1 LVCVEMGMNKSELQE
16 WVEKQVAEEIQKEI
30 DANLLAAI
38 YRTMEKPKLIW
49 KQHEHKPL
57 VLCAALEYTHGAV
70 TQTGLRDEDLISVQ
84 EWCLK
89 SKCGSRI
96 AFDMFKFKNRAAI
109 TAFLLVWG

>member
-1 LVCVEMGMNKSELQE
+1 MNRSELQN
-16 WVEKQVAEEIQKEI
+16 WVVDELAKEIQNEI
-30 DANLLAAI
+30 DANLLADLIRA
-38 YRTMEKPKLIW
+38 MEKPKLIW